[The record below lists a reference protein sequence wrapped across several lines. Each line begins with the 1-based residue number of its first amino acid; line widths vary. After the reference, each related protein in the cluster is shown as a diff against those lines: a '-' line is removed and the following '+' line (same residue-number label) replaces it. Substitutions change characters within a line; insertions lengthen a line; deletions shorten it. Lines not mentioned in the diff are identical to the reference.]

1 LLSKNVTFCTFDNRH
16 FRIKL
21 VKNTAF
27 SADSI
32 GGTMK
37 KISIV
42 GAGNT
47 GSTAAHWIAERELAD
62 VVLLDVVEG
71 MPQGKSLDLLEAMPI
86 IGKDAHVVGTNNY
99 EDTKGSDIIIITA
112 GLARKPGMSRDD
124 LLKTN
129 AEIVG
134 KAATETLKY
143 SPDAFYI
150 VLTNPLDTMAYLTM
164 KKTGLPRERVIGQ
177 AGILDSA
184 RMRAFVA
191 METGVSVENIN
202 CYVLGGHGDEMVP
215 LTRHS
220 NVAGIPLKEYL
231 PADKL
236 EAIVNRTRKG
246 GGEIVNLLK
255 TGSAYYAPSMA
266 CVQMADA
273 ILKDKKLIVPCA
285 AYMNGEYG
293 LNDMYFGV
301 PVVLGA
307 GGMERIVEYKF
318 DAEEKAMF
326 EKSAA
331 SVKETHEALKS
342 LVTL

>member
-1 LLSKNVTFCTFDNRH
+1 
-16 FRIKL
+16 
-21 VKNTAF
+21 
-27 SADSI
+27 
-32 GGTMK
+32 MK
-37 KISIV
+37 KISII

-47 GSTAAHWIAERELAD
+47 GATAAHWLAEREIAD
-62 VVLLDVVEG
+62 IVLVDVVEG
-71 MPQGKSLDLLEAMPI
+71 MPQGKSLDMAEAMPI
-86 IGKDAHVVGTNNY
+86 IGKDVKVIGTNDY
-99 EDTKGSDIIIITA
+99 ADTKDSDIIIITA
-112 GLARKPGMSRDD
+112 GVARKPGMSRDD
-124 LLKTN
+124 LLKIN

-134 KAATETLKY
+134 KAATETLKF
-143 SPDAFYI
+143 SPNAIFI

-164 KKTGLPRERVIGQ
+164 KVTKLPRERVIGQ

-191 METGVSVENIN
+191 METGVSVENID

-220 NVAGIPLKEYL
+220 NVAGIPLNEYL

-255 TGSAYYAPSMA
+255 TGSAYYAPSLA
-266 CVQMADA
+266 CVQMAEA

-285 AYMNGEYG
+285 AYMDGEYG
-293 LNDMYFGV
+293 LSDMYFGV

-307 GGMERIVEYKF
+307 KGIERIVEYKF
-318 DAEEKAMF
+318 NDAEKAMF